1 MLKPFYLMTFL
12 LFTHVFLF
20 SQKMS
25 VDRIEPPF
33 WWTEMHDHELQIM
46 LYGKDLGNASV
57 SCDNQ
62 LIRIKSVE
70 TVENKNYLFVN
81 LVLEEGIQ
89 PGKYSFILTKNKK
102 EIPFEYELKKRD
114 ENSAQ
119 RKSYDA
125 SDVIYLLM
133 PDRFANGDENNDST
147 PDTKEKHNRAY
158 KGGRHGGDIQGMIDR
173 LPYLAE
179 MGVTALW
186 PTPLLLDD
194 EEKYSYHGY
203 AAADYYKIDPRYGTN
218 ELYKKLAD
226 ECHKNGIKLIKD
238 YVTNHCG
245 ISHWWMND
253 LPMKDWVHQYPSFT
267 RTNYRMSTWNDP
279 YTSDFDLQLN
289 NRGWFDHTMPD
300 LDQSN
305 PYLLTY
311 LKQNA
316 IWWIE
321 YAGLDGL
328 RIDTYPYNDK
338 WHIAQWTKAIR
349 DEYPN
354 INIVGECWQHRP
366 SEIAY
371 WQSGTVNFDG
381 YDSYLPSVMD
391 FCLTDQLFEAFNEA
405 DQGWDKG
412 VARIYYSLVTDYVYA
427 NPYNLM
433 VMLDNHD
440 ITRYSESVKNDV
452 DNYKLALSFLLTTRG
467 IPQIYYGTE
476 IMMEGSKSQGDG
488 DIRRDFPGGW
498 KNDAKNAFVR
508 EGRSPKEN
516 EVFDHISTLLN
527 WRRNNPVIH
536 FGKMMHFVPEDNM
549 YVYFR
554 YDEQKKVM
562 VIINNNKE
570 SKKIKTA
577 RFKEMIEGYSQGHD
591 ILTGKMVVLQPEIDI
606 EGKKALILEL
616 TKAL

>member
-1 MLKPFYLMTFL
+1 MQKPFLIMTFL

-25 VDRIEPPF
+25 LERIEPPF
-33 WWTEMHDHELQIM
+33 WWTEMHNKELQLM

-57 SCDNQ
+57 TCSNEF
-62 LIRIKSVE
+62 IRIVSVE
-70 TVENKNYLFVN
+70 SVENKNYIFVN
-81 LVLEEGIQ
+81 LAFEPGIQ
-89 PGKYSFILTKNKK
+89 PGKNVFTLTKNKK
-102 EIPFEYELKKRD
+102 EITFEYELKQRE

-119 RKSYDA
+119 RKSFDA
-125 SDVIYLLM
+125 SDVIYLFM
-133 PDRFANGDENNDST
+133 PDRFANGDPSNDST
-147 PDTKEKHNRAY
+147 PDTKEKPNRAY
-158 KGGRHGGDIQGMIDR
+158 KGGRHGGDIQGIIDQ
-173 LPYLAE
+173 LPYLSGL
-179 MGVTALW
+179 GVTAIW

-203 AAADYYKIDPRYGTN
+203 AAADYYKIDPRFGTN

-226 ECHKNGIKLIKD
+226 ECQKHGIKLIKD

-245 ISHWWMND
+245 TAHWWMKD
-253 LPMKDWVHQYPSFT
+253 LPMNDWIHQFPSFT
-267 RTNYRMSTWNDP
+267 RSNYRMSTLNDP
-279 YTSDFDLQLN
+279 YRSEIDLDLN
-289 NRGWFDHTMPD
+289 NRGWFDTTMPD
-300 LDQSN
+300 LKQSN

-371 WQSGTVNFDG
+371 WQSGTPNYDG

-391 FCLTDQLFEAFNEA
+391 FCLTDQLFEAFNES

-412 VARIYYSLVTDYVYA
+412 VARLYHSLVTDYLYA
-427 NPYNLM
+427 DPFNLM
-433 VMLDNHD
+433 IMFDNHD
-440 ITRYSESVKNDV
+440 ITRYAESVKNDV

-498 KNDAKNAFVR
+498 KEDSRNAFARNGRTDR
-508 EGRSPKEN
+508 EN
-516 EVFDHISTLLN
+516 DVFDHISRLLN
-527 WRRNNPVIH
+527 WRKKNPVVQ
-536 FGKMMHFVPEDNM
+536 FGKMTHFVPEDNI

-562 VIINNNKE
+562 IILNNNRKVK
-570 SKKIKTA
+570 SLKTG
-577 RFKEMIEGYSQGHD
+577 RFSEMTRGFSLGMD
-591 ILTGKMVVLQPEIDI
+591 VLTGKKLELGGEIQI
-606 EGKKALILEL
+606 EPKSALILEL
-616 TKAL
+616 Q